1 MSATPHPRPVAAAT
15 LADAARRFLEH
26 PGPRLLVGQA
36 AALWAWRA
44 KDRRVDP
51 ADVAI
56 VALNRGTTARPVRV
70 SLPAELGL
78 SDGTV
83 LRDALGGSPVTV
95 TGGAIEVPF
104 RVRGSSIFIR

>member
-1 MSATPHPRPVAAAT
+1 MCIRDRGSHRGLQRGVRRSLHTDGDGYVY
-15 LADAARRFLEH
+15 AR
-26 PGPRLLVGQA
+26 GTG
-36 AALWAWRA
+36 
-44 KDRRVDP
+44 